1 MAGYVTCSDYV
12 AKVTYFSENYATR
25 KNNGQGDAL
34 REVGREKPVSN
45 NTKPT
50 PVKVVASEKYLAH
63 CGRGTMNLPLTVN
76 SHVHFAANAARF
88 STDSDTKIINKK

>member
-25 KNNGQGDAL
+25 KNNGRGDAL
-34 REVGREKPVSN
+34 REVGRGKPVSN

-50 PVKVVASEKYLAH
+50 PVKVVASEKIP
-63 CGRGTMNLPLTVN
+63 RPLRARDYE
-76 SHVHFAANAARF
+76 SAAYCKFPRLLRSKCRPFFNG
-88 STDSDTKIINKK
+88 